1 MVGSVCVALYSH
13 TLLRERSSSDRGP
26 RPRLRLV
33 EVDGFPRLAREAL
46 GHVLVGEHAMVPGE
60 ARPAVDEMVALLPPT
75 ERARVPVLDR
85 EQQKQGLGIIPEPGQ
100 LGYGSLVLYKELV
113 KGGTLP
119 GVQS

>member
-1 MVGSVCVALYSH
+1 
-13 TLLRERSSSDRGP
+13 
-26 RPRLRLV
+26 
-33 EVDGFPRLAREAL
+33 
-46 GHVLVGEHAMVPGE
+46 MVPGE

-75 ERARVPVLDR
+75 ERARVPELDR

-119 GVQS
+119 GVGLPRRRGLGGDTPNSLTQAKRQRRSPGG